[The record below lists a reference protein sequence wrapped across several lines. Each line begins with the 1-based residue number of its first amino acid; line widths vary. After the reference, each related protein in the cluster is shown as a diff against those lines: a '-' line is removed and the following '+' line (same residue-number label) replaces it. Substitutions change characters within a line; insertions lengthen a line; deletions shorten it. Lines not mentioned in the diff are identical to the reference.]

1 MHHVT
6 RRLAVALAGTAA
18 AAVIINRPDEL
29 RDNIV
34 TGHAIASNA
43 IVSSD
48 VAHKSLLDHDLA
60 DPDGNGGEVLWP
72 SSRASASDC
81 DRPRADWFDADGRP
95 VLKVER
101 FDFHALLT

>member
-6 RRLAVALAGTAA
+6 RSLAVALAGTAA

-29 RDNIV
+29 GDNVV
-34 TGHAIASNA
+34 TGRAIALNA
-43 IVSSD
+43 IESSD
-48 VAHKSLLDHDLA
+48 VAQ
-60 DPDGNGGEVLWP
+60 
-72 SSRASASDC
+72 
-81 DRPRADWFDADGRP
+81 

>member
-29 RDNIV
+29 
-34 TGHAIASNA
+34 G
-43 IVSSD
+43 
-48 VAHKSLLDHDLA
+48 
-60 DPDGNGGEVLWP
+60 
-72 SSRASASDC
+72 
-81 DRPRADWFDADGRP
+81 WFDADGRP